1 MNRIQKAFDEK
12 KKVFIGFVTAG
23 DPNLATTKELVRA
36 MIKGGAGLIEFG
48 IPFSD
53 PVAEG
58 EVIQKADMRA
68 LAAGTTTDKI
78 FDLVAELREETQ
90 VPLVF
95 LTYAN
100 PIYAYGAEKFF
111 TRCEETGVDGV
122 IIPDI
127 PYEEREEMRPF
138 SEPHHVALVPLI
150 APTSK
155 DRIQKIAAVAQ
166 GYVYVVSSLGVT
178 GVRSNITTDID
189 GIVAEVRKATDI
201 PVAVGFGKKSW
212 HNTARLLLSTFTNTS
227 RVCPKLLPR
236 QLRRLDHKSLGTK
249 KLRSLLHRQQ
259 GAEFFGLN
267 YCSGIGSVPPFTASG
282 CSKMK
287 AGDG

>member
-23 DPNLATTKELVRA
+23 DPNLALTKELVMA
-36 MIKGGAGLIEFG
+36 MVEGGAGLIEFG

-58 EVIQKADMRA
+58 EVIQRADLRA

-78 FDLVAELREETQ
+78 FDLVSEVRKETQ

-111 TRCEETGVDGV
+111 TRCEESGVDGV

-127 PYEEREEMRPF
+127 PYEEREEMRPY

-155 DRIQKIAAVAQ
+155 DRIQKIAKDAQ

-189 GIVAEVRKATDI
+189 GIVTEVRKAT
-201 PVAVGFGKKSW
+201 
-212 HNTARLLLSTFTNTS
+212 
-227 RVCPKLLPR
+227 
-236 QLRRLDHKSLGTK
+236 
-249 KLRSLLHRQQ
+249 
-259 GAEFFGLN
+259 
-267 YCSGIGSVPPFTASG
+267 
-282 CSKMK
+282 
-287 AGDG
+287 

>member
-58 EVIQKADMRA
+58 EVIQQADMRA

-155 DRIQKIAAVAQ
+155 DASMHRPTTTRQAKMR
-166 GYVYVVSSLGVT
+166 LNR
-178 GVRSNITTDID
+178 VR
-189 GIVAEVRKATDI
+189 
-201 PVAVGFGKKSW
+201 
-212 HNTARLLLSTFTNTS
+212 H
-227 RVCPKLLPR
+227 
-236 QLRRLDHKSLGTK
+236 H
-249 KLRSLLHRQQ
+249 
-259 GAEFFGLN
+259 
-267 YCSGIGSVPPFTASG
+267 
-282 CSKMK
+282 
-287 AGDG
+287 

>member
-12 KKVFIGFVTAG
+12 KKAFIGFVTAG

-58 EVIQKADMRA
+58 EVIQQADMRA

-155 DRIQKIAAVAQ
+155 DRIQKIAAIAQ

-201 PVAVGFGKKSW
+201 PVAVGFGIAAPEQAYKMAKASDGAIVGSAIEKIVAQYGEASPEHVYEYVKSMSE
-212 HNTARLLLSTFTNTS
+212 A
-227 RVCPKLLPR
+227 VAKAA
-236 QLRRLDHKSLGTK
+236 
-249 KLRSLLHRQQ
+249 
-259 GAEFFGLN
+259 AE
-267 YCSGIGSVPPFTASG
+267 A
-282 CSKMK
+282 
-287 AGDG
+287 

>member
-36 MIKGGAGLIEFG
+36 MVKGGAGLIEFG

-58 EVIQKADMRA
+58 EVIQQADMRA

-178 GVRSNITTDID
+178 GVRSNITTDI
-189 GIVAEVRKATDI
+189 
-201 PVAVGFGKKSW
+201 PVAVGFGTAAPEQAYKMAKASDGAIVGSAIEKIVAQYGVDSPEHVYEYVKSMSE
-212 HNTARLLLSTFTNTS
+212 A
-227 RVCPKLLPR
+227 VAKAA
-236 QLRRLDHKSLGTK
+236 
-249 KLRSLLHRQQ
+249 
-259 GAEFFGLN
+259 AE
-267 YCSGIGSVPPFTASG
+267 A
-282 CSKMK
+282 
-287 AGDG
+287 